1 MALER
6 AALVERSSASRAPLA
21 TAAAQRQLRYRID
34 AKHSLILCVLTE
46 SGMADWR

>member
-6 AALVERSSASRAPLA
+6 AALVERSSSSRAPLA
-21 TAAAQRQLRYRID
+21 AAAAQRQRRYRID
-34 AKHSLILCVLTE
+34 AKHSLILGVLTE

>member
-6 AALVERSSASRAPLA
+6 ATLVERSSASRAPLA
-21 TAAAQRQLRYRID
+21 AAAAQRQRRDRID
-34 AKHSLILCVLTE
+34 AKHSLLLGVFTE